1 MDMQRILTYT
11 VIFEP
16 AVEGGFVAMV
26 PILPGCLSEGR
37 TFEEAK
43 HNIQDAIIG
52 YLAVLK
58 EDANRQLH

>member
-1 MDMQRILTYT
+1 MDTHKILTYT

-16 AVEGGFVAMV
+16 AVEGGFVAMA
-26 PILPGCLSEGR
+26 PALPGCLSEGQ
-37 TFEEAK
+37 TFEETK

-58 EDANRQLH
+58 EDA